1 MKFRPQKFLWVLK
14 NIVFFLKFQNMS
26 RLQIGGP
33 PKKFVCFPK
42 FFFWEVGLGYVS
54 YHQTFGYHTP
64 NSYLCTKSPNFDIFD
79 FCQIF
84 VFFNH
89 FLQGNEHFNFKLFNH
104 KRMLLY
110 RHRINNNNE
119 KFKKRKKKSL
129 FNNN

>member
-1 MKFRPQKFLWVLK
+1 M
-14 NIVFFLKFQNMS
+14 
-26 RLQIGGP
+26 GP

-89 FLQGNEHFNFKLFNH
+89 FLQGNEHFNFKYLIIRECFFIGIESIITMKNS
-104 KRMLLY
+104 K
-110 RHRINNNNE
+110 NE
-119 KFKKRKKKSL
+119 KKNLFSIIIKAIFKFSKHYKLIYANVSTT
-129 FNNN
+129 F